1 VFLGITGVYWRLFLE
16 MAFTLFH
23 VDMRLAVHVGI
34 RENIRR
40 RCTWIVKSMEI
51 SLDRCGWIRKAE
63 KRTAGL
69 VFERFFT
76 RGS

>member
-1 VFLGITGVYWRLFLE
+1 
-16 MAFTLFH
+16 M
-23 VDMRLAVHVGI
+23 D
-34 RENIRR
+34 N
-40 RCTWIVKSMEI
+40 EI
-51 SLDRCGWIRKAE
+51 EWKLSLDRFVWIRKAE

>member
-1 VFLGITGVYWRLFLE
+1 
-16 MAFTLFH
+16 M
-23 VDMRLAVHVGI
+23 
-34 RENIRR
+34 
-40 RCTWIVKSMEI
+40 KSMEI
-51 SLDRCGWIRKAE
+51 SLDRCGWIKKAE